1 MSTLLESIYNGL
13 VQTTWIEAIA
23 VISGIVSVWYS
34 RKENILVFP
43 TGLLNTTVY
52 IYLSLKGH
60 LLGEASVNL
69 YYTIMSLYG
78 WYLWTRKDK
87 INQQFIL
94 QITNSNTK
102 ERIQQFLFF
111 AGVYAL
117 IYFALVYLK
126 QSFAPEAI
134 PWADA
139 LASASAYTAMWLMA
153 KKKVESWF
161 WWVVT
166 NIASI
171 PLYFIKG
178 YAFTSVQ
185 FIALLILAIAGW
197 IEWSK
202 KTNQAKNISSK
213 QLQKIVVLGPESTG
227 KSTLCEALAKHYG
240 TVDCKEY
247 ARQYLHENGIKY
259 NFEDLL
265 TIAKGQLTLENEALE
280 KAKELQIYNSN
291 NKIIIDTNMY
301 VMKVWCEYVFNNC
314 HTYILDEINNREYDL
329 YLLCDIDLPWTAD
342 EMREY
347 PDEKPRQELFA
358 IYKDILINQNTPW
371 GIVSGSGAERTQ
383 NAIKL
388 IDKIL
393 G

>member
-1 MSTLLESIYNGL
+1 MSSILESIYNGL

-43 TGLLNTTVY
+43 TGLLNTTIY
-52 IYLSLKGH
+52 IYLSFKGH

-78 WYLWTRKDK
+78 WYLWTRK
-87 INQQFIL
+87 NQTNQEFIL

-111 AGVYAL
+111 AGVYAI
-117 IYFALVYLK
+117 IYFALVYVK

-161 WWVVT
+161 WWVLT

-178 YAFTSVQ
+178 YTFTSVQ

-197 IEWSK
+197 IEWSRK
-202 KTNQAKNISSK
+202 ANNAKNLNQA
-213 QLQKIVVLGPESTG
+213 
-227 KSTLCEALAKHYG
+227 
-240 TVDCKEY
+240 
-247 ARQYLHENGIKY
+247 
-259 NFEDLL
+259 
-265 TIAKGQLTLENEALE
+265 
-280 KAKELQIYNSN
+280 
-291 NKIIIDTNMY
+291 
-301 VMKVWCEYVFNNC
+301 
-314 HTYILDEINNREYDL
+314 
-329 YLLCDIDLPWTAD
+329 
-342 EMREY
+342 
-347 PDEKPRQELFA
+347 
-358 IYKDILINQNTPW
+358 
-371 GIVSGSGAERTQ
+371 
-383 NAIKL
+383 
-388 IDKIL
+388 
-393 G
+393 

>member
-1 MSTLLESIYNGL
+1 MSSLLESIYNGL

-43 TGLLNTTVY
+43 TGLLNTTIY

-78 WYLWTRKDK
+78 WYLWTRK
-87 INQQFIL
+87 NQTNQELIL

-111 AGVYAL
+111 AAVYAT

-178 YAFTSVQ
+178 YTFTSVQ
-185 FIALLILAIAGW
+185 FIVLLILAIAGW
-197 IEWSK
+197 IEWSRK
-202 KTNQAKNISSK
+202 ANNAKFSNQAK
-213 QLQKIVVLGPESTG
+213 IV
-227 KSTLCEALAKHYG
+227 
-240 TVDCKEY
+240 
-247 ARQYLHENGIKY
+247 N
-259 NFEDLL
+259 
-265 TIAKGQLTLENEALE
+265 
-280 KAKELQIYNSN
+280 
-291 NKIIIDTNMY
+291 
-301 VMKVWCEYVFNNC
+301 
-314 HTYILDEINNREYDL
+314 
-329 YLLCDIDLPWTAD
+329 
-342 EMREY
+342 
-347 PDEKPRQELFA
+347 
-358 IYKDILINQNTPW
+358 
-371 GIVSGSGAERTQ
+371 
-383 NAIKL
+383 
-388 IDKIL
+388 
-393 G
+393 

>member
-1 MSTLLESIYNGL
+1 MSSLLESIYNGL

-43 TGLLNTTVY
+43 TGLLNTTIY

-78 WYLWTRKDK
+78 WYLWTRK
-87 INQQFIL
+87 NQTNQELIL
-94 QITNSNTK
+94 HITNSNTK

-111 AGVYAL
+111 AGVYTT

-178 YAFTSVQ
+178 YTFTSVQ
-185 FIALLILAIAGW
+185 FIVLLILAIAGW
-197 IEWSK
+197 LEWSRK
-202 KTNQAKNISSK
+202 ANNAKFSNQAK
-213 QLQKIVVLGPESTG
+213 IV
-227 KSTLCEALAKHYG
+227 
-240 TVDCKEY
+240 
-247 ARQYLHENGIKY
+247 N
-259 NFEDLL
+259 
-265 TIAKGQLTLENEALE
+265 
-280 KAKELQIYNSN
+280 
-291 NKIIIDTNMY
+291 
-301 VMKVWCEYVFNNC
+301 
-314 HTYILDEINNREYDL
+314 
-329 YLLCDIDLPWTAD
+329 
-342 EMREY
+342 
-347 PDEKPRQELFA
+347 
-358 IYKDILINQNTPW
+358 
-371 GIVSGSGAERTQ
+371 
-383 NAIKL
+383 
-388 IDKIL
+388 
-393 G
+393 

>member
-1 MSTLLESIYNGL
+1 MSSILESIYNGL

-43 TGLLNTTVY
+43 TGLLNTTIY
-52 IYLSLKGH
+52 IYLSFKGH

-78 WYLWTRKDK
+78 WYLWTRK
-87 INQQFIL
+87 NQTNQEFIL

-111 AGVYAL
+111 AGVYAI
-117 IYFALVYLK
+117 IYFALVYVK

-161 WWVVT
+161 WWVLT

-178 YAFTSVQ
+178 YTFTSVQ
-185 FIALLILAIAGW
+185 FIVLLILAIAGW
-197 IEWSK
+197 IEWSRK
-202 KTNQAKNISSK
+202 ANNAKN
-213 QLQKIVVLGPESTG
+213 L
-227 KSTLCEALAKHYG
+227 
-240 TVDCKEY
+240 
-247 ARQYLHENGIKY
+247 
-259 NFEDLL
+259 
-265 TIAKGQLTLENEALE
+265 
-280 KAKELQIYNSN
+280 
-291 NKIIIDTNMY
+291 
-301 VMKVWCEYVFNNC
+301 
-314 HTYILDEINNREYDL
+314 
-329 YLLCDIDLPWTAD
+329 
-342 EMREY
+342 
-347 PDEKPRQELFA
+347 
-358 IYKDILINQNTPW
+358 NQP
-371 GIVSGSGAERTQ
+371 
-383 NAIKL
+383 
-388 IDKIL
+388 
-393 G
+393 

>member
-1 MSTLLESIYNGL
+1 MSSLLESIYNGL

-43 TGLLNTTVY
+43 TGLLNTTIY

-69 YYTIMSLYG
+69 YYTIMSLYV
-78 WYLWTRKDK
+78 WYLWTRK
-87 INQQFIL
+87 NQTNQEFIL

-111 AGVYAL
+111 AGVYAI
-117 IYFALVYLK
+117 IYFALVYVK

-161 WWVVT
+161 WWVLT

-178 YAFTSVQ
+178 YTFTSVQ
-185 FIALLILAIAGW
+185 FIVLLILAIAGW
-197 IEWSK
+197 IEWSRK
-202 KTNQAKNISSK
+202 ANNAKNLNQA
-213 QLQKIVVLGPESTG
+213 
-227 KSTLCEALAKHYG
+227 
-240 TVDCKEY
+240 
-247 ARQYLHENGIKY
+247 
-259 NFEDLL
+259 
-265 TIAKGQLTLENEALE
+265 
-280 KAKELQIYNSN
+280 
-291 NKIIIDTNMY
+291 
-301 VMKVWCEYVFNNC
+301 
-314 HTYILDEINNREYDL
+314 
-329 YLLCDIDLPWTAD
+329 
-342 EMREY
+342 
-347 PDEKPRQELFA
+347 
-358 IYKDILINQNTPW
+358 
-371 GIVSGSGAERTQ
+371 
-383 NAIKL
+383 
-388 IDKIL
+388 
-393 G
+393 